1 MKDLIVLTA
10 DKNMEYLIRGLL
22 PRIPQIEHLR
32 SFKFDPLVHP
42 HRDPGIYNE
51 ADEFLRNFIDKY
63 RYALVILDRIGCGR
77 EEKSREEIES
87 DIENKL
93 VQSGWKDNRAI
104 TIAIDPELENWI
116 WVNEIRI
123 KDAISWDQ
131 DLKMYDWLHKNN
143 LKEVNKTKPLKP
155 KEAFETA
162 LKLCRTPRSSSIYL
176 NISKKASYRNCQ
188 DPAFLKMINQLKK
201 WFEI

>member
-10 DKNMEYLIRGLL
+10 DKNMEFLVRGLF
-22 PRIPQIEHLR
+22 PRIPQIEHFR
-32 SFKFDPLVHP
+32 NFNFDPLIHP

-51 ADEFLRNFIDKY
+51 ADEFLRNFINKY

-87 DIENKL
+87 EIENKL
-93 VQSGWKDNRAI
+93 VQSGWNNNRVS

-116 WVNEIRI
+116 WVNEIRM
-123 KDAISWDQ
+123 KEAISWDQ
-131 DLKMYDWLHKNN
+131 EINIYDWLHQNN
-143 LKEVNKTKPLKP
+143 LKEVTNVKPSQP
-155 KEAFETA
+155 KEAFESA

-176 NISKKASYRNCQ
+176 YISKKASYRNCQ
-188 DPAFLKMINQLKK
+188 DPAFLKMINQLKR